1 MEYTSSMFRKVVFP
15 HEAEITGNLCLHS
28 TPGCF
33 EDLRE
38 FLEEAQARE
47 IGHVICLVPDDDL
60 WAISPEYAEA
70 VTEGNF
76 PIPVYQFPVEDHS
89 IPEESNFRN
98 YLNLVI
104 ETARIL
110 KQGGRVLVHCFAGI
124 GRTGVFVV
132 CVLAALGMDLQD
144 ALERTAQAGAGPEN
158 QIQRDFTER
167 CVSLLG
173 QEALK
178 FSL

>member
-1 MEYTSSMFRKVVFP
+1 MFRKIVFP
-15 HEAEITGNLCLHS
+15 HDAWITGRLYLHS

-38 FLEEAQARE
+38 FLEEVQIRE

-60 WAISPEYAEA
+60 WVISPEYAEA

-76 PIPVYQFPVEDHS
+76 PIPVCRLPVEDHY
-89 IPEESNFRN
+89 IPEEPLLKDF
-98 YLNLVI
+98 LNLVQK
-104 ETARIL
+104 TARIL

-132 CVLAALGMDLQD
+132 CVLAALGVGLKE
-144 ALERTAQAGAGPEN
+144 ALARTAQAGAGPEN
-158 QIQRDFTER
+158 QIQRDFVER
-167 CVSLLG
+167 CVGLLG
-173 QEALK
+173 QEA
-178 FSL
+178 